1 MPPKPRD
8 LKAGVFH
15 VWTHCVWAVPHL
27 YRDDTDRLEFLRH
40 LARASDR
47 PGWTCLQYVLMNSH
61 FHLLVEVD
69 DGVLG
74 RAMHGINLPY
84 ARHYNRRYS
93 LRGHVQHWRYGSRRI
108 EDDTDLI
115 GVFTYIANNP
125 VEAGLCK
132 DPAAWPWSSYAG
144 TIGLAELPSF
154 VRPARVLGC
163 YDWPRVDPQAALRAD
178 VERP

>member
-1 MPPKPRD
+1 
-8 LKAGVFH
+8 
-15 VWTHCVWAVPHL
+15 
-27 YRDDTDRLEFLRH
+27 
-40 LARASDR
+40 
-47 PGWTCLQYVLMNSH
+47 
-61 FHLLVEVD
+61 
-69 DGVLG
+69 
-74 RAMHGINLPY
+74 MHGINLPY
-84 ARHYNRRYS
+84 ARHFNRRYS